1 MIGTA
6 FAMAPS
12 GGGQT
17 GGATGLIGLLPFIL
31 MFLVL
36 YFLLIFPQQ
45 RKQRKHTELLST
57 LKKGDRVV
65 TSGGIHGSIV
75 GFRDRVIIL
84 KVDDKVKIEVEK
96 SSIAGLKGAEETPR
110 K

>member
-6 FAMAPS
+6 YAMAPA

-17 GGATGLIGLLPFIL
+17 GGASGMLGLLPFVL

-45 RKQRKHTELLST
+45 RKQKRHMELLAN

-75 GFRDRVIIL
+75 GFKERVLVL

-96 SSIAGLKGAEETPR
+96 SAVSAVKGSEAS
-110 K
+110 

>member
-6 FAMAPS
+6 YAMAPGGTQ
-12 GGGQT
+12 GGGSS
-17 GGATGLIGLLPFIL
+17 GLIGLLPFIL

-45 RKQRKHTELLST
+45 RKQRKHMDMLTR

-75 GFRDRVIIL
+75 GFKDRAVIV

-96 SSIAGLKGAEETPR
+96 SAIAGVKGMEEETR
-110 K
+110 

>member
-1 MIGTA
+1 VIGTA
-6 FAMAPS
+6 YAMAPF

-17 GGATGLIGLLPFIL
+17 GGATGMIGLLPFVL

-45 RKQRKHTELLST
+45 RKQKRHMQLLSD

-65 TSGGIHGSIV
+65 TSGGVHGSIV
-75 GFRDRVIIL
+75 GFKDRVVVL

-96 SSIAGLKGAEETPR
+96 SSISGLRGGGETSQ

>member
-6 FAMAPS
+6 YAMAP

-17 GGATGLIGLLPFIL
+17 GGSSGLIGLLPFIL

-45 RKQRKHTELLST
+45 RKQKKHLEMMSQ

-65 TSGGIHGSIV
+65 TSGGLHGSIV
-75 GFRDRVIIL
+75 GFKDRVVIM
-84 KVDDKVKIEVEK
+84 KVDEKVKVEVEK
-96 SSIAGLKGAEETPR
+96 SAITGVRRMEEDTGR
-110 K
+110 

>member
-1 MIGTA
+1 VIGTA
-6 FAMAPS
+6 YAMAPG
-12 GGGQT
+12 GGGQA
-17 GGATGLIGLLPFIL
+17 GGASGMLGLLPFVL

-45 RKQRKHTELLST
+45 RKQKKHMELLAN

-75 GFRDRVIIL
+75 GFKDRLVVL
-84 KVDDKVKIEVEK
+84 KVDEKVKIEVEK
-96 SSIAGLKGAEETPR
+96 SCISAIKGSEAS
-110 K
+110 